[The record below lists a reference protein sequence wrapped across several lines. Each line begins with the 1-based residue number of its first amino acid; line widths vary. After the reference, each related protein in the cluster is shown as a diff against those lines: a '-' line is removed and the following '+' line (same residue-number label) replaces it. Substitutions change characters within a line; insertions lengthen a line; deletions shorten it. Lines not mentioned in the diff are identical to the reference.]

1 MGKTIL
7 ATGDAA
13 STREGRDFAM
23 VHTDRDRFDP
33 AALSLAVDAV
43 RQRLAMV
50 IGQVREAA
58 DSIHS
63 AATVI
68 GASNVTVLAGAR
80 AGDAARMIDEIAAA
94 SRRISDLIGE
104 IDGIAFQ
111 ADVLAL
117 NAVLES
123 ARAGEPGAGLALAA
137 SEVRNLAQRAA
148 SAARE
153 IRALIGEPAT
163 TVDGASPVH

>member
-1 MGKTIL
+1 MIL
-7 ATGDAA
+7 AMGDAA
-13 STREGRDFAM
+13 STREGRDFAP
-23 VHTDRDRFDP
+23 VHADRDRVAP
-33 AALSLAVDAV
+33 TALSLAVDAV
-43 RQRLAMV
+43 RQRLATV

-63 AATVI
+63 AATAI
-68 GASNVTVLAGAR
+68 GASEVTVPAGAP
-80 AGDAARMIDEIAAA
+80 GGEPARMIDEIAAA
-94 SRRISDLIGE
+94 SRRLSDLIGE
-104 IDGIAFQ
+104 IDGIACQ

-123 ARAGEPGAGLALAA
+123 ARAGEPSAGLARVA
-137 SEVRNLAQRAA
+137 SEVRNLAQRSA

-163 TVDGASPVH
+163 AVDGAAPVH